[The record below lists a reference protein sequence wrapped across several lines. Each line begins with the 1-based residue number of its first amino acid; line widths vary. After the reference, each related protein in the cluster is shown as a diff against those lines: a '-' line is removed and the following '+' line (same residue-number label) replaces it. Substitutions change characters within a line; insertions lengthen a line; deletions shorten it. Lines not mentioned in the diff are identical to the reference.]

1 MAILKLIILKND
13 PGILTSMSSFYT
25 GEFGVVYRAHLI
37 GWEDSTVPELVAVK
51 TLKGAE

>member
-1 MAILKLIILKND
+1 MNLVHLNECQQE
-13 PGILTSMSSFYT
+13 SFLCS

-37 GWEDSTVPELVAVK
+37 GRGNSTVPELVAVK